1 MNRITEAYLLT
12 ETITKDSHGQSI
24 PTVTKSPV
32 IGKVHSVYQRE
43 FYQAEQNGIRLMGV
57 LEISWFDYARQE
69 KLEIDGETYTIYR
82 TYEIGTDRIDLYY
95 GKRVGNG

>member
-1 MNRITEAYLLT
+1 
-12 ETITKDSHGQSI
+12 
-24 PTVTKSPV
+24 
-32 IGKVHSVYQRE
+32 
-43 FYQAEQNGIRLMGV
+43 MGV

-69 KLEIDGETYTIYR
+69 QLEIDGETYTIYR